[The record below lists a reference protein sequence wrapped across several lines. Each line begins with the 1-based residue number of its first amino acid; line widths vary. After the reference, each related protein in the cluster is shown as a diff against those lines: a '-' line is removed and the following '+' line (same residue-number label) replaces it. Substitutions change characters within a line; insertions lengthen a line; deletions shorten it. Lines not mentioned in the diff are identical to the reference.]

1 MSKLAVRLFVEVVMV
16 INAKCTA
23 HGAMGSTPDA
33 AAAELQPHVLSIL
46 TVGMHVDI
54 ADWPVARHMT
64 TLITDVRVPFV
75 ISALVAQ
82 LTKFGANTSAG
93 VRITFATDLHSI
105 VIAALHLRVH
115 ASHQHRRPDTGGR
128 IEHREITRGTRGR
141 RYLRV
146 HKGVPECS

>member
-1 MSKLAVRLFVEVVMV
+1 MSKLAVGLLVEVVMV

-23 HGAMGSTPDA
+23 HGAVGSTPDA
-33 AAAELQPHVLSIL
+33 AAAELQPH
-46 TVGMHVDI
+46 GMHVDI

-64 TLITDVRVPFV
+64 ALITDVRVLFV

-82 LTKFGANTSAG
+82 LTKFGADASAG
-93 VRITFATDLHSI
+93 VRITFGTNLHGI
-105 VIAALHLRVH
+105 VIAALHLRVN
-115 ASHQHRRPDTGGR
+115 ANHQHRRTDTGGR
-128 IEHREITRGTRGR
+128 IEHREVSRGPRGE